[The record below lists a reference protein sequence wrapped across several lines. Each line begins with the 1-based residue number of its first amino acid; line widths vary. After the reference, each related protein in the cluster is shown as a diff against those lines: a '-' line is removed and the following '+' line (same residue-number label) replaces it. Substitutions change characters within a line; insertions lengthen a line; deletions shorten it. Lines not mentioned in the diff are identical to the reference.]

1 MSSRTSLHTLL
12 FSLTRVGTA
21 LLAPCPRVVTHE
33 LTDAGSNECG
43 PRMCVQA
50 FRGYSVEG
58 PLLFD
63 KERKGFA
70 RRSGTWQTV
79 CGVSLPE
86 AQDDQSGI
94 TRMGSADIT
103 GSRVHGAP
111 VKAPIP
117 GRFEMYLIDMM
128 KLSKGGEEI

>member
-12 FSLTRVGTA
+12 FSLTHVGTA

-50 FRGYSVEG
+50 FRAYSVEG

-70 RRSGTWQTV
+70 RRSGTWQVPV
-79 CGVSLPE
+79 CGVCLPE

-103 GSRVHGAP
+103 GSRCSGEGT
-111 VKAPIP
+111 P

-128 KLSKGGEEI
+128 KLSKRG